1 MMKPRYIIVLLLSL
15 LGLYAQAQSIE
26 LSGLLSPADGGLNGR
41 MVMAKIDNAG
51 KELQSLQLVCYS
63 LRDGKNTLSDK
74 TITLQDGYYLLP
86 IPSSLDR
93 SFVVPLVSTSDRYAY
108 QVKAVMTDGTT
119 FVTEMIEDNALER
132 FKWIGS
138 DVKWTSYT
146 TGYAP
151 DTPRIDGSI
160 DYKTN
165 PFAVGGINFY
175 KSFSTHA
182 KGSFTFNFPDG
193 NDYSRLFT
201 YYGIQDNKTKGDVR
215 FSLIVNG
222 ETIDTHDTYSMTNTT
237 KPADYDGIYLR
248 KFETVIDGKTDIVL
262 DGDVIDNYDHDHMN
276 FPMGRVYLKSDA
288 RKKQTTDWPSTQIL
302 ATDKPFTHTLDATFT
317 SGGKVYYYIV
327 SGSEYADIEN
337 GNILNLHT
345 LPQEKSAYIEVA
357 AVQPGGDVYM
367 SSDIVKCRFYVRN
380 NKTVERDG
388 KLVLNDGDEIDQLTV
403 YADPESRGQ
412 VVVDNGFATVKKLI
426 LKYTF
431 KPGEWNFI
439 SFPANVSLS
448 KISDL
453 NSLGYSLND
462 SKKAF
467 YICEYS
473 TRSRAEQPGK
483 TAWVKMQ
490 TDNVVKNKGY
500 IMGVARSA
508 DNPDNKPVEVTFVFE
523 NTTLGMDASNNG
535 SLNVELNMM
544 QVEPGTEI
552 PVYVRPDGV
561 KGAPLR
567 VMVRFSPKD
576 ITELPVNYANAL
588 EEARVTFNPNN
599 SGIRLTLPTQD
610 PAKVVIFDSKERVV
624 KAVKYIAPY
633 LIDVTDMKPGKYQLY
648 IQYGNATATK
658 PFEIG
663 ENK

>member
-1 MMKPRYIIVLLLSL
+1 MKARYIIVLLFSL
-15 LGLYAQAQSIE
+15 LGLSAQAQSIE
-26 LSGLLSPADGGLNGR
+26 LIGLVPSADGGVSGHMIL
-41 MVMAKIDNAG
+41 AKVNAG
-51 KELQSLQLVCYS
+51 GEEIQNVQVVSFS
-63 LRDGKNTLSDK
+63 LRDGKSTVSSDNIPLS
-74 TITLQDGYYLLP
+74 DGYYLLP
-86 IPSSLDR
+86 IPETLDR
-93 SFVVPLVSTSDRYAY
+93 NFTVPLLDTTDRYAY
-108 QVKAVMTDGTT
+108 RAKFITATGAQYLS
-119 FVTEMIEDNALER
+119 ELIEDNGVER
-132 FKWIGS
+132 FKWIGQ
-138 DVKWTSYT
+138 DVKWNAATS
-146 TGYAP
+146 GYNNKIVF
-151 DTPRIDGSI
+151 DRGIDGEYEFPV
-160 DYKTN
+160 D
-165 PFAVGGINFY
+165 GINFY
-175 KSFSTHA
+175 KTFSTHA
-182 KGSFTFNFPDG
+182 KGSFTFNFAEDSP
-193 NDYSRLFT
+193 YSRFFT
-201 YYGIQDNKTKGDVR
+201 YYGIQDNKSSGDIR
-215 FSLIVNG
+215 FSLSVNG
-222 ETIDTHDTYSMTNTT
+222 EVKETQTMYAKTNPV
-237 KPADYDGIYLR
+237 KPADGIYLR
-248 KFETVIDGKTDIVL
+248 KYEVPIDGQTNIVIT
-262 DGDVIDNYDHDHMN
+262 GDVIDDNAQDHMN
-276 FPMGRVYLKSDA
+276 FPLGRVYLKKDV
-288 RKKQTTDWPSTQIL
+288 RKAQNATWPETDIL
-302 ATDKPFTHTLDATFT
+302 AYNKPFTHTLDAGFT
-317 SGGKVYYYIV
+317 SGGTGLYYITA
-327 SGSEYADIEN
+327 GSEYATIE
-337 GNILNLHT
+337 GNVLNVHT
-345 LPQEKSAYIEVA
+345 IPVDKSAYIEIT
-357 AVQPGGDVYM
+357 AVQPGTDEYLT
-367 SSDIVKCRFYVRN
+367 SPITKCRFYVRN
-380 NKTVERDG
+380 NKTVAKDG

-412 VVVDNGFATVKKLI
+412 VVVDKGFVTVKKLI

>member
-490 TDNVVKNKGY
+490 TDNVIKNKGY

-508 DNPDNKPVEVTFVFE
+508 DNPDNTPVEVTFVFE

>member
-1 MMKPRYIIVLLLSL
+1 MKARYIIVSILSW
-15 LGLYAQAQSIE
+15 LGLAAQAQSLELKGIVASPDGG
-26 LSGLLSPADGGLNGR
+26 LSGRMILVKADGGSVGFNDL
-41 MVMAKIDNAG
+41 
-51 KELQSLQLVCYS
+51 ELVCFS
-63 LRDGKNTLSDK
+63 LRDASYTK
-74 TITLQDGYYLLP
+74 LQNGYKHLVDDYYLLP
-86 IPSSLDR
+86 IPSDLDR
-93 SFVVPLVSTSDRYAY
+93 NFDVPLLDTADRYAY
-108 QVKAVMTDGTT
+108 RVRLVLSDGN
-119 FVTEMIEDNALER
+119 VVISEIIEDNGVER
-132 FKWIGS
+132 FQWIGQ
-138 DVKWTSYT
+138 DVKWNAAT
-146 TGYAP
+146 TGYKNVVFDEGVEGQIP
-151 DTPRIDGSI
+151 LMVDDIGF
-160 DYKTN
+160 N
-165 PFAVGGINFY
+165 
-175 KSFSTHA
+175 KSFSAHA
-182 KGSFTFNFPDG
+182 RGSFTFNFAADSP
-193 NDYSRLFT
+193 YSRLFT
-201 YYGIQDNKTKGDVR
+201 YYGIQQDRTAGRVNFV
-215 FSLIVNG
+215 LNVNG
-222 ETIDTHDTYSMTNTT
+222 VDEESNIMYAKNNTSN
-237 KPADYDGIYLR
+237 KPADYSGPYLR
-248 KFETVIDGKTDIVL
+248 KYDVPIEGETTILLKGEIVS
-262 DGDVIDNYDHDHMN
+262 GNNSGAHMN
-276 FPMGRVYLKSDA
+276 YLMGRLYLKHGDYKTQEA
-288 RKKQTTDWPSTQIL
+288 QWPDSVIL
-302 ATDKPFTHTLDATFT
+302 AYNKPFTYELDARFT
-317 SGGKVYYYIV
+317 SGEKALYFIT
-327 SGSEYADIEN
+327 SGSEYASIKD
-337 GNILNLHT
+337 GNVLDVHT
-345 LPQEKSAYIEVA
+345 IPTDRYDYIEVA
-357 AVQPGGDVYM
+357 AIQPGTADYLISPLSV
-367 SSDIVKCRFYVRN
+367 CRFYVRN
-380 NKTVERDG
+380 DKTVAKDG

-412 VVVDNGFATVKKLI
+412 VVVDKGFVTVKKLI

-431 KPGEWNFI
+431 NPGEWNFI

-473 TRSRAEQPGK
+473 TRSRAEQPSK

-544 QVEPGTEI
+544 QVEPGAEI
-552 PVYVRPDGV
+552 PVYVKPDGV

-576 ITELPVNYANAL
+576 VTELPVNYANAL

>member
-1 MMKPRYIIVLLLSL
+1 MLSL

-490 TDNVVKNKGY
+490 TDNVIKNKGY

-508 DNPDNKPVEVTFVFE
+508 DNPDNTPVEVTFVFE